1 MRQFK
6 ISKQITERSSYAME
20 RYLME
25 ISKIKALTPAQEAEL
40 AIAIKQGDKSA
51 VEQLVL
57 ANLRFVI
64 SVAKQYQNYGLRLED
79 LINEGNVGLL
89 KAAQLFD
96 ETKGFKFISYAVWWI
111 RQSILQAIA
120 DNARI
125 IRLPLNKV
133 TALGKMTQANQKLE
147 QSLGREP
154 SPEEIAEELEI
165 DREDVIENIAISV
178 VPLSI
183 EMPINETESALFR
196 EVYAAKDTLAVQT
209 EQMIL
214 SESLKVDV
222 GRLFACLSERETQI
236 LRMYFG
242 LDSGVEMSLEE
253 IAYTMSVSAERI
265 RQIKNRA
272 IKKLQTA
279 NNSRMES
286 YLFELAAS

>member
-40 AIAIKQGDKSA
+40 AIAIREGDKRA
-51 VEQLVL
+51 TEQLVL

-79 LINEGNVGLL
+79 LINEGNMGLL

-120 DNARI
+120 DNARM

-133 TALGKMTQANQKLE
+133 TALGKMTQANQRLE

-154 SPEEIAEELEI
+154 SPEEIAEALDM
-165 DREDVIENIAISV
+165 DREDIMENIAISF

-196 EVYAAKDTLAVQT
+196 EVYAAKDNLAVQT
-209 EQMIL
+209 ERMIL

-222 GRLFACLSERETQI
+222 ERFFSRLSEREAQI
-236 LRMYFG
+236 LKMYFG
-242 LDSGVEMSLEE
+242 LDNGLEMSLEE
-253 IAYTMSVSAERI
+253 IAYIMNVSAERI

-272 IKKLQTA
+272 IKKLQA
-279 NNSRMES
+279 VNNSRMES

>member
-1 MRQFK
+1 
-6 ISKQITERSSYAME
+6 
-20 RYLME
+20 
-25 ISKIKALTPAQEAEL
+25 
-40 AIAIKQGDKSA
+40 
-51 VEQLVL
+51 
-57 ANLRFVI
+57 
-64 SVAKQYQNYGLRLED
+64 
-79 LINEGNVGLL
+79 
-89 KAAQLFD
+89 
-96 ETKGFKFISYAVWWI
+96 
-111 RQSILQAIA
+111 
-120 DNARI
+120 
-125 IRLPLNKV
+125 
-133 TALGKMTQANQKLE
+133 MTQANQKLE

>member
-133 TALGKMTQANQKLE
+133 TALGKMIQANQKLE

-222 GRLFACLSERETQI
+222 GRLFSCLSERETQI

>member
-40 AIAIKQGDKSA
+40 ALAIKQGDKSA

-125 IRLPLNKV
+125 IR
-133 TALGKMTQANQKLE
+133 
-147 QSLGREP
+147 
-154 SPEEIAEELEI
+154 
-165 DREDVIENIAISV
+165 
-178 VPLSI
+178 
-183 EMPINETESALFR
+183 
-196 EVYAAKDTLAVQT
+196 
-209 EQMIL
+209 
-214 SESLKVDV
+214 
-222 GRLFACLSERETQI
+222 
-236 LRMYFG
+236 
-242 LDSGVEMSLEE
+242 
-253 IAYTMSVSAERI
+253 
-265 RQIKNRA
+265 
-272 IKKLQTA
+272 
-279 NNSRMES
+279 
-286 YLFELAAS
+286 